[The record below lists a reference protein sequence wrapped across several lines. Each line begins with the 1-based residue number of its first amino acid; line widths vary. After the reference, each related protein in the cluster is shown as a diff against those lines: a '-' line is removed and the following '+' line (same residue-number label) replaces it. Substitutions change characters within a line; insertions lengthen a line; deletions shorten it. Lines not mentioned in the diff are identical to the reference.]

1 MATRRMP
8 EGRRAASEGD
18 VLSESAR
25 GRFTI
30 VNDKG
35 MHARAASV
43 LVKLATKFPCDIRLS
58 GPEEQAVSAKSVMG
72 VLLLCGSK
80 GTRIDVAAKGERA
93 QEAVDAIGEL
103 IANKFGEAS

>member
-1 MATRRMP
+1 MT
-8 EGRRAASEGD
+8 E
-18 VLSESAR
+18 AR
-25 GRFTI
+25 GKFTI

-43 LVKLATKFPCDIRLS
+43 LVKLAGKYPCEILLS

-80 GTRIDVAAKGERA
+80 GTVIEVEAKGDQA

-103 IANKFGEAS
+103 IAAGFGEIA